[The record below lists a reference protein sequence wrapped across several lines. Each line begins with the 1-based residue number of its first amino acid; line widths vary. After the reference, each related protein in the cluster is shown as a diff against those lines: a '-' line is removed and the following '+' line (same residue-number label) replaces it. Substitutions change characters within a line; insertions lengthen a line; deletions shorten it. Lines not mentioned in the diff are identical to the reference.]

1 MKAGTGYRRLGMV
14 IGILGFL
21 AMPAAASA
29 ASEAENLL
37 SPTVEAQIQP
47 IGDGTEKY
55 LLKSEGFYCL
65 NEDGTKSAEKGVHY
79 FDHTEIDGT
88 VLNGFYYHDKSGKF
102 KAESSHVVSIK
113 GLSCME
119 QEFDGL
125 YMVNNLGKLTA
136 APQVRYIDDLKVEN
150 VTYNGYYF
158 LMRTEKWLRNRV
170 ITLLK

>member
-65 NEDGTKSAEKGVHY
+65 NEDGTKSAEEGRSL
-79 FDHTEIDGT
+79 F
-88 VLNGFYYHDKSGKF
+88 
-102 KAESSHVVSIK
+102 
-113 GLSCME
+113 
-119 QEFDGL
+119 
-125 YMVNNLGKLTA
+125 
-136 APQVRYIDDLKVEN
+136 
-150 VTYNGYYF
+150 
-158 LMRTEKWLRNRV
+158 
-170 ITLLK
+170 